1 MRECELKRKTKETE
15 IEVKLNLDGK
25 LSNSISTG
33 IGFFDHMLNSFAV
46 HSGFGLDLKC
56 KGDLNVD
63 THHTVEDVG
72 IVLGTAFGKLTENK
86 EGLARF
92 GNFTVPMDESL
103 ASCSVDIS
111 GRPYLVF
118 NAEFTSDKVGDFETQ
133 MVEEFF
139 YAFAMN
145 ARLTLHINLLYG
157 SNDHHKIEAI
167 FKAFGHT
174 LKNAVNIK
182 DEKNIL
188 STKGSL

>member
-15 IEVKLNLDGK
+15 IELKLSLDGK
-25 LSNSISTG
+25 FSNSISTG
-33 IGFFDHMLNSFAV
+33 IGFFNHMLNSFAV
-46 HSGFGLDLKC
+46 HSGFGLELKC
-56 KGDLNVD
+56 KGDLEVD
-63 THHTVEDVG
+63 SHHTVEDVG
-72 IVLGTAFGKLTENK
+72 IVLGTALNKLTENK
-86 EGLARF
+86 VGLARF

-103 ASCSVDIS
+103 ATCSVDIS
-111 GRPYLVF
+111 GRPYLAF
-118 NAEFTSDKVGDFETQ
+118 NAEFSNERVGDLDTQ
-133 MVEEFF
+133 MVKEFF

-167 FKAFGHT
+167 FKAFAHA
-174 LKNAVNIK
+174 LKNAVIIK